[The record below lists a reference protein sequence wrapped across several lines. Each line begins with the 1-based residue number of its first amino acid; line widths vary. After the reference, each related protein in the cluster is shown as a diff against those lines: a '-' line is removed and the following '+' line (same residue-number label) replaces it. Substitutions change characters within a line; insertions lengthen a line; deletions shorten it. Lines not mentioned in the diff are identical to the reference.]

1 MGGENLMMMRFAV
14 CTLQIEED
22 EMVLA
27 CTGKMRNVY
36 NILVSKP
43 EGKGLLGKPRCR
55 WEDNIKM
62 DHRKIVWGCGLDLSA
77 KNRGQSVSYEHLC
90 SVQRQGISLLTH
102 CSGTFSIK
110 ILLHGISELAVN
122 KTLSDIAVNIFYTS
136 INET

>member
-1 MGGENLMMMRFAV
+1 MGGENLMMRFAV

-22 EMVLA
+22 EMGVA

-77 KNRGQSVSYEHLC
+77 KNRGQSVSYEHLG
-90 SVQRQGISLLTH
+90 SVQRQGIS
-102 CSGTFSIK
+102 
-110 ILLHGISELAVN
+110 
-122 KTLSDIAVNIFYTS
+122 
-136 INET
+136 